1 MALVDRHR
9 PSLEAAEREFRAA
22 SERLEVMGV
31 AADVTSRADVQRAV
45 GDVVRKWQRVDILV
59 AAAGIT
65 GKTNVKAADVDPEVR
80 AAPRCM
86 ARGGSHAVC
95 HT

>member
-9 PSLEAAEREFRAA
+9 PSLEAAEREFRGAN
-22 SERLEVMGV
+22 ERLEVMGV

-65 GKTNVKAADVDPEVR
+65 GKTNVKTAEVDPEVR
-80 AAPRCM
+80 AVPRCT
-86 ARGGSHAVC
+86 AWGSHTAC